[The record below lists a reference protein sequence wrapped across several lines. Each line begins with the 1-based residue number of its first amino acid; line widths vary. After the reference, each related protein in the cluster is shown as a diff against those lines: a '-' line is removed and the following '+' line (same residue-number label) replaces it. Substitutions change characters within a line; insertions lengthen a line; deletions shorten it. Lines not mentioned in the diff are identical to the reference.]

1 MSLCKTD
8 LINLVAKNTTDDL
21 VVTKKDLKILIDA
34 TFEAVKA
41 MTLDG
46 SLVIH
51 NFGVFKMATRAART
65 GHNPQTRAV
74 IQIPESTTLRF
85 KAAKLSK

>member
-21 VVTKKDLKILIDA
+21 VVTKKDLKILVDA
-34 TFEAVKA
+34 TFEAIKA
-41 MTLDG
+41 MALDD

-51 NFGVFKMATRAART
+51 NFGVFKLATRAART
-65 GHNPQTRAV
+65 CRNPQTGNA
-74 IQIPESTTLRF
+74 IQVPESTTLRF
-85 KAAKLSK
+85 KSAKSPR